1 MTEKIGV
8 IGAGIVGLAVARE
21 LASTRGAEVTVLE
34 KEDRVGA
41 HQTGHNSGVVHAGI
55 YYPPGSLKA
64 RLCREGVALLKEYCA
79 QHHLPYEEVGK
90 LVVACTSA
98 ERPRLAALAERARA
112 NGVPG
117 ITELD
122 ALGLREIEP
131 HAVGVGAVHSPHT
144 AIADFPAVARRLALD
159 VAELGGSVRLAHP
172 VKAIRES
179 AGSVEVLAAGRRFAF
194 DRLVICAGL
203 GTDAVARMAGRPGDI
218 RIVPFRGE
226 YYALDGAARDLVRG
240 LIYPVPDPRYPFLG
254 VHLTRHIDGEVL
266 VGPNAVLAL
275 AYEGYR
281 GYNLVIPG
289 GFCAGRARCAWPGG
303 TGVPGSRRCTAR
315 WSRGPSS
322 GPRAATC
329 PSSPPPTC
337 GEPRVG
343 YAPRPW
349 PRTAGWSTTSP
360 STWTA
365 GSFWCATRRP
375 PRRPPVWRLLGTS
388 PVNCTSTRSVRASL
402 EMMEARLLIV
412 DDEPNI
418 LELLAASL
426 RFAGFDV
433 CTAKSGLGR
442 RRRRPTAPSRP
453 GRPRRHAARHG
464 RFRRSYG
471 GCAAR
476 ARTRPWSS

>member
-21 LASTRGAEVTVLE
+21 LATTRGAEVTVLE

-131 HAVGVGAVHSPHT
+131 HTVGVGAVHSPHT

-281 GYNLVIPG
+281 GYNLRNSWQIL
-289 GFCAGRARCAWPGG
+289 RWPGTLRMARQHWR
-303 TGVPGSRRCTAR
+303 TGLKEVHGSLVKGAFV
-315 WSRGPSS
+315 
-322 GPRAATC
+322 RAARRYVPELTA
-329 PSSPPPTC
+329 SDL
-337 GEPRVG
+337 R
-343 YAPRPW
+343 
-349 PRTAGWSTTSP
+349 RTEG
-360 STWTA
+360 
-365 GSFWCATRRP
+365 G
-375 PRRPPVWRLLGTS
+375 
-388 PVNCTSTRSVRASL
+388 VRAQ
-402 EMMEARLLIV
+402 AVAKDGRLV
-412 DDEPNI
+412 DD
-418 LELLAASL
+418 
-426 RFAGFDV
+426 FAVDV
-433 CTAKSGLGR
+433 DGR
-442 RRRRPTAPSRP
+442 VVLVRNAPSP
-453 GRPRRHAARHG
+453 AATSSLAIARHISG
-464 RFRRSYG
+464 IVPALVR
-471 GCAAR
+471 
-476 ARTRPWSS
+476 